1 MVKFDK
7 VGKLDFVVTKGAS
20 ELIEQARGYVSQ
32 ISGNMESEI
41 ASTCNEMLF
50 LPILSRLTT
59 VEFFKEHKIPDDV
72 LTYRIFVHDTILEKD
87 YFVSL
92 GQLPDPNA
100 PSGPI
105 KIIESAYIR

>member
-32 ISGNMESEI
+32 ISGNIESEI

-59 VEFFKEHKIPDDV
+59 VEFFKEHKIPDDE
-72 LTYRIFVHDTILEKD
+72 LTYRICVHDTILEKD
-87 YFVSL
+87 YFV
-92 GQLPDPNA
+92 
-100 PSGPI
+100 
-105 KIIESAYIR
+105 